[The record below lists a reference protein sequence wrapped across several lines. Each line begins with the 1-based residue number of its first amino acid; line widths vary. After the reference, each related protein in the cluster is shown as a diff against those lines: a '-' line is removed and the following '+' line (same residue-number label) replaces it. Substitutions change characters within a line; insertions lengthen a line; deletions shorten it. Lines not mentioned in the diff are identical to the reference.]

1 MKMKPHTTLK
11 LKITTNNTML
21 SPQISPSV
29 EDTLL
34 SAQRQGRLTCGV
46 YESAKLL
53 QTDPC
58 GVMLCILPVNM
69 ERDITLQMQYT
80 LIQAYCWENDI
91 GVIKVDSSIKLNKL
105 LSGSYGRPKS
115 EDEHSESITD
125 VNCVLVQYPE
135 DACSESEDDVLE
147 YCRVTCDLNPMPI
160 IPLGE

>member
-1 MKMKPHTTLK
+1 MKPHTSLK
-11 LKITTNNTML
+11 LKITNNSTMM

-34 SAQRQGRLTCGV
+34 GAQRQGRITCGV

-58 GVMLCILPVNM
+58 GVMLCILPVDM
-69 ERDITLQMQYT
+69 ERDVTLQMHYT

-91 GVIKVDSSIKLNKL
+91 GVIKVDSSQKLNKL
-105 LSGSYGRPKS
+105 LSGPYTRPTAS
-115 EDEHSESITD
+115 TDDTDMPTSD

-160 IPLGE
+160 IPLGD